1 MQINPKALDKARK
14 ITGSRSDE
22 QLGQM
27 FLDRTGTTVR
37 NWRAGKTS
45 PDLETVA
52 KIQRLTGWS
61 FDQILTTEPAKTT
74 AA

>member
-1 MQINPKALDKARK
+1 MQINPQALDKARE
-14 ITGSRSDE
+14 ITGATSDE
-22 QLGQM
+22 QLGQL
-27 FLDRTGTTVR
+27 FLDRTGSTIR
-37 NWRAGKTS
+37 NWRAGKSS

-61 FDQILTTEPAKTT
+61 FDQILTHTNTRES